1 MHQLSQL
8 HIEAARNSS
17 DDFNLFHD
25 KNRWQMVPSNP
36 FGGPIALGFQL
47 GCYIETQINA
57 LRKSEQIEHSQN
69 TRFSYSAYELSFAG
83 SVCPEDIISLNVK
96 PTKTKQSS
104 DGLVQSNRLLL
115 MSKKENQKIKPV
127 IIGSKKEYEKMPQII
142 EGNFPSFAEIKHLN
156 DRSFIAKSQYFLK
169 HKYMIVGNAK
179 NFLTSAFAE
188 QSEYIDEFEDKVN
201 FPEMYPLG
209 LLSSALLERAQADKY
224 DLRKNPMI
232 FVSHKLVINTSQ
244 LAALRSNDRLNIL
257 VSQQMPIAKN
267 EHKKQHY
274 CLAYA
279 NKELPLFQARVELMP
294 LKALLENQAK
304 N

>member
-25 KNRWQMVPSNP
+25 KNRWKMVPNNP

-47 GCYIETQINA
+47 GCYIETQIDA
-57 LRKSEQIEHSQN
+57 IRKKETSEDSQHL
-69 TRFSYSAYELSFAG
+69 TLPYSAYELSFAG
-83 SVCPEDIISLNVK
+83 TVCPEDKISLNLK
-96 PTKTKQSS
+96 STKIKKT
-104 DGLVQSNRLLL
+104 DNGLIQSNRLLL
-115 MSKKENQKIKPV
+115 ISQKHNQKNKPV
-127 IIGSKKEYEKMPQII
+127 IIGSKKEYEKMPKLIDGDYPTFDAI
-142 EGNFPSFAEIKHLN
+142 VDLD
-156 DRSFIAKSQYFLK
+156 DRSFVANTDYFLK

-209 LLSSALLERAQADKY
+209 LLSSALLERAQADKH

-232 FVSHKLVINTSQ
+232 YVSHKLVINKSQ
-244 LAALRSNDRLNIL
+244 LANLRSNDRLNIL
-257 VSQQMPIAKN
+257 VGAQLPAGQSEQ
-267 EHKKQHY
+267 KKKHF

-279 NKELPLFQARVELMP
+279 NEETPLFQASVELMP
-294 LKALLENQAK
+294 LEALVDAKSQA
-304 N
+304 

>member
-1 MHQLSQL
+1 MYQLSQL

-25 KNRWQMVPSNP
+25 KNRWQMVPNNP

-47 GCYIETQINA
+47 GCFIETQIDA
-57 LRKSEQIEHSQN
+57 IRKKEASEDPQHLILP
-69 TRFSYSAYELSFAG
+69 YSAYELSFAG
-83 SVCPEDIISLNVK
+83 TVCPEDKISLNLK
-96 PTKTKQSS
+96 PTKTKQT
-104 DGLVQSNRLLL
+104 DNGLIQSNRLLL
-115 MSKKENQKIKPV
+115 MSQKHGQKNKPV
-127 IIGSKKEYEKMPQII
+127 IIGSKKEYEKMPKLIDGEYPTFDAI
-142 EGNFPSFAEIKHLN
+142 MDLD
-156 DRSFIAKSQYFLK
+156 DRSFVANSDYYLK

-209 LLSSALLERAQADKY
+209 LLSSALLERAQADQY

-232 FVSHKLVINTSQ
+232 FVSHKLVINKAQ
-244 LAALRSNDRLNIL
+244 LANLRSNDRLNIL
-257 VSQQMPIAKN
+257 VSAQIPMGQN
-267 EHKKQHY
+267 GLKKQQY

-279 NKELPLFQARVELMP
+279 NQATPLFQARVELMP
-294 LKALLENQAK
+294 LEALVDAKSQA
-304 N
+304 

>member
-25 KNRWQMVPSNP
+25 KNRWRMVPNNP

-47 GCYIETQINA
+47 GCYIETQIDAMRSNA
-57 LRKSEQIEHSQN
+57 QIENSRR
-69 TRFSYSAYELSFAG
+69 TSFPFSAYELSFAG
-83 SVCPEDIISLNVK
+83 TVCPNDIISLNVK
-96 PTKTKQSS
+96 PTKTKQTNE
-104 DGLVQSNRLLL
+104 GLVQSNRLLL
-115 MSKKENQKIKPV
+115 MSKKDNQRNKPV
-127 IIGSKKEYEKMPQII
+127 IIGSKKEYEKMPHII
-142 EGNFPSFAEIKHLN
+142 EGDFPSFTDIKTVD
-156 DRSFIAKSQYFLK
+156 DRSFIANSQYFLK

-188 QSEYIDEFEDKVN
+188 QSDYIDEFEDKVN

-209 LLSSALLERAQADKY
+209 LLSSALLERAKADEY

-232 FVSHKLVINTSQ
+232 FVSHQLIINKSQ
-244 LAALRSNDRLNIL
+244 LAKLRSNDRLDIL
-257 VSQQMPIAKN
+257 VSEQLPIANN
-267 EHKKQHY
+267 EQKKLHY

-279 NKELPLFQARVELMP
+279 NDKSPLFQARVELMP
-294 LKALLENQAK
+294 LKSLLDNQAR